1 MASTTPPSPPINNE
15 NIMDSPATSS
25 YGSVKKES
33 LETDICNTPSSSAS
47 TSPNSSYQ
55 RADSIDTDEE
65 EGLLSKGDDGSAI
78 NAEEGKA
85 TISNEVFNLIK
96 NLVGAG
102 ALGLPS
108 GVAAFANAPSAL
120 IPASFITIFMGIVFG
135 YYFHLMG
142 RICNMTSTSSYR
154 DAWEHSVGLRGSSL
168 IAAIT
173 VFMAGLGNLAYSM
186 ILADTTRSL
195 LAAVG
200 IERSR
205 TFSLI
210 VVTVFALFPLCLV
223 KQLKALAPFSLVG
236 LVGMGYTMVAMAI
249 RYFDGTYDIEKDG
262 IFLKDIPDD
271 MKPSFG
277 TTGAS
282 GVFTAKSLLLVCM
295 TFQAFFAHYNAPRY
309 YIELQNA
316 TSTRFG
322 YVVSSSFGLSA
333 LIYIAMTV
341 FGFLTFGSNSAGF
354 ILNNYSDQGTLATI
368 SRLCIAVSLLFTYP
382 LPFMGVR
389 DGILDIL
396 LVPSSAR
403 TDKMLNLL
411 TVVIL
416 LIFTLL
422 AMHFKDLGMVNA
434 VGGGTLGTAVVFIFP
449 TLMFRAIAN
458 RNLKV
463 GAAIARQQQR
473 EVMLLMSLMCFGI
486 LVGSIGVYVAI
497 FPDI

>member
-1 MASTTPPSPPINNE
+1 
-15 NIMDSPATSS
+15 
-25 YGSVKKES
+25 
-33 LETDICNTPSSSAS
+33 
-47 TSPNSSYQ
+47 
-55 RADSIDTDEE
+55 
-65 EGLLSKGDDGSAI
+65 
-78 NAEEGKA
+78 
-85 TISNEVFNLIK
+85 
-96 NLVGAG
+96 
-102 ALGLPS
+102 
-108 GVAAFANAPSAL
+108 
-120 IPASFITIFMGIVFG
+120 
-135 YYFHLMG
+135 
-142 RICNMTSTSSYR
+142 MTSTSSYR

-210 VVTVFALFPLCLV
+210 V
-223 KQLKALAPFSLVG
+223 LKALAPFSLVG
-236 LVGMGYTMVAMAI
+236 LAGMGYTMVAMAI

-333 LIYIAMTV
+333 LIYIAMT
-341 FGFLTFGSNSAGF
+341 
-354 ILNNYSDQGTLATI
+354 
-368 SRLCIAVSLLFTYP
+368 
-382 LPFMGVR
+382 
-389 DGILDIL
+389 
-396 LVPSSAR
+396 
-403 TDKMLNLL
+403 
-411 TVVIL
+411 
-416 LIFTLL
+416 
-422 AMHFKDLGMVNA
+422 
-434 VGGGTLGTAVVFIFP
+434 
-449 TLMFRAIAN
+449 
-458 RNLKV
+458 
-463 GAAIARQQQR
+463 
-473 EVMLLMSLMCFGI
+473 
-486 LVGSIGVYVAI
+486 
-497 FPDI
+497 